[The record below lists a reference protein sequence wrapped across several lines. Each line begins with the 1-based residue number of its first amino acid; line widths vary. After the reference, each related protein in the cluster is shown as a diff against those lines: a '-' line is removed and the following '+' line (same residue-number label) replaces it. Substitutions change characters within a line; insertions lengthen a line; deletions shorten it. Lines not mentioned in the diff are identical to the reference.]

1 MASNQQAQDGTSSRD
16 TGSRNLSGTD
26 EFRGRVSSL
35 LSELRVESEALARES
50 SEIEMLL
57 RQTNG
62 EVEKL
67 ANREMGMTNRVRD
80 MELNLDNYS
89 RTDMKTI
96 YNSAHEIQMRLFM
109 MRAQVEQLEAKRNN
123 MKTLQQRIQKVTS
136 VLQAVPDGYSGG
148 SSVSKGHNSSPLTR
162 SNSGELSTGGTSANG
177 GANGTGED
185 SKQVISR
192 VIQAQE
198 DERLWVSR
206 QIHDGPAQTMTNLVL
221 RAEICERLLDMD
233 LARAKNELS
242 GLKSVVNTTLQ
253 DTRRFIFDLRPMIL
267 DDLGLEPTLRRYV
280 QQFTDKFKVEV
291 GVTINGMNGRLPSQ
305 LEVAIFRIVQEALMN
320 VAKHAHANHAQVSI
334 EMNNDSVAV
343 TVEDDGTG
351 FNADDSTLNDP
362 KFRGISTMN
371 QRVEMFGGQFT
382 LDTEPGRGTRVVVNL
397 PGELVPQYPA

>member
-1 MASNQQAQDGTSSRD
+1 MAGSQQAQDGTTRD
-16 TGSRNLSGTD
+16 AGPRGGTD
-26 EFRGRVSSL
+26 EFRGKVNQL

-67 ANREMGMTNRVRD
+67 AQRELGMTNRVRD

-109 MRAQVEQLEAKRNN
+109 MRAQVEQLEAKRNS
-123 MKTLQQRIQKVTS
+123 MKTLQQRIQKVTG
-136 VLQAVPDGYSGG
+136 VLQAVPDDY
-148 SSVSKGHNSSPLTR
+148 NP
-162 SNSGELSTGGTSANG
+162 GGTSMMSKAHISTPLSRNSG
-177 GANGTGED
+177 DLSSGSLGATGD
-185 SKQVISR
+185 SKLIISQ

-198 DERLWVSR
+198 NERLWVSR

-233 LARAKNELS
+233 PARAKSELS

-267 DDLGLEPTLRRYV
+267 DDLGLEPTLRRYI

-291 GVTINGMNGRLPSQ
+291 GVTINGMSGRLPGQ

-320 VAKHAHANHAQVSI
+320 VAQHAHANHAQVSI
-334 EMNNDSVAV
+334 EVNGDVVGV
-343 TVEDDGTG
+343 TIEDDGTG
-351 FNADDSTLNDP
+351 FNVDDSILSDP
-362 KFRGISTMN
+362 KFRGLTTMH
-371 QRVEMFGGQFT
+371 QRVEMFGGQFNI
-382 LDTEPGRGTRVVVNL
+382 DTAPGRGTRVVVTL
-397 PGELVPQYPA
+397 PAEVAA

>member
-1 MASNQQAQDGTSSRD
+1 MPTNQQNPDSVTRD
-16 TGSRNLSGTD
+16 TSRNTGTD
-26 EFRGRVSSL
+26 EFRGKVNQL

-67 ANREMGMTNRVRD
+67 AQRELGMTNRVRD

-136 VLQAVPDGYSGG
+136 VLQAVPDGFNPGSTILSRSHVSAPLNRSGNESTDAGNGSNGNGIGGYSNGG
-148 SSVSKGHNSSPLTR
+148 S
-162 SNSGELSTGGTSANG
+162 E
-177 GANGTGED
+177 E
-185 SKQVISR
+185 SKQVIIR

-233 LARAKNELS
+233 LTRAKSELS

-320 VAKHAHANHAQVSI
+320 VAKHAHANHAQVTI
-334 EMNNDSVAV
+334 EMNGDVVSV

-351 FNADDSTLNDP
+351 FNADDATLNDP
-362 KFRGISTMN
+362 KFRGLTTMQ
-371 QRVEMFGGQFT
+371 QRVEMFGGQFNI
-382 LDTEPGRGTRVVVNL
+382 DTGPGRGTRVMVSL
-397 PGELVPQYPA
+397 PGELLA

>member
-1 MASNQQAQDGTSSRD
+1 
-16 TGSRNLSGTD
+16 
-26 EFRGRVSSL
+26 
-35 LSELRVESEALARES
+35 
-50 SEIEMLL
+50 MLL

-123 MKTLQQRIQKVTS
+123 MKTLQQRIQKVMS
-136 VLQAVPDGYSGG
+136 VLQAVPDGYNVGGTSTFTKGQMSG
-148 SSVSKGHNSSPLTR
+148 PLKRT
-162 SNSGELSTGGTSANG
+162 SGELTNDNG
-177 GANGTGED
+177 SVSSNSED
-185 SKQVISR
+185 NKQIISR

-291 GVTINGMNGRLPSQ
+291 GVTINGMNGRLASQ
-305 LEVAIFRIVQEALMN
+305 LEVAVFRIVQEALMN

-334 EMNNDSVAV
+334 EMNGDTLSVMI
-343 TVEDDGTG
+343 EDDGTG

-362 KFRGISTMN
+362 KFRGLSTMN
-371 QRVEMFGGQFT
+371 QRVEMFGGQFN

-397 PGELVPQYPA
+397 PAELTSS

>member
-1 MASNQQAQDGTSSRD
+1 MAAAQQAQDGMGRD
-16 TGSRNLSGTD
+16 TGPGSRATGTD
-26 EFRGRVSSL
+26 EFRGKVSQL

-67 ANREMGMTNRVRD
+67 ANRELGMTNRVRD

-109 MRAQVEQLEAKRNN
+109 MRAQVEQLEAKRNS
-123 MKTLQQRIQKVTS
+123 MKTLQQRIQKVTG
-136 VLQAVPDGYSGG
+136 VLQAVPDDYNPTGSTMGKAHISTPLGLTSGG
-148 SSVSKGHNSSPLTR
+148 LISGGLGVSM
-162 SNSGELSTGGTSANG
+162 
-177 GANGTGED
+177 D
-185 SKQVISR
+185 SKQVISQ

-198 DERLWVSR
+198 NERMWVSR

-233 LARAKNELS
+233 PARAKTELS

-267 DDLGLEPTLRRYV
+267 DDLGLEPTLRRYI
-280 QQFTDKFKVEV
+280 QQFRDKFKVEV
-291 GVTINGMNGRLPSQ
+291 GVTINGMNGRLPGQ

-320 VAKHAHANHAQVSI
+320 VAQHAHANHAQVSI
-334 EMNNDSVAV
+334 EVNGDVV
-343 TVEDDGTG
+343 GLTIEDDGTG
-351 FNADDSTLNDP
+351 FNVDDSILSDP
-362 KFRGISTMN
+362 KFRGLTTMH
-371 QRVEMFGGQFT
+371 QRVEMFGGQFNI
-382 LDTEPGRGTRVVVNL
+382 DTAPGRGTRVVVSL
-397 PGELVPQYPA
+397 PSEMAV

>member
-1 MASNQQAQDGTSSRD
+1 MSLSQQAQDGAMRDTSSRS
-16 TGSRNLSGTD
+16 GGTD
-26 EFRGRVSSL
+26 EFRSRVNQL
-35 LSELRVESEALARES
+35 LGELRVESEALARES

-67 ANREMGMTNRVRD
+67 AQRELGMTNRVRD

-109 MRAQVEQLEAKRNN
+109 MRAQVEQLEAKRNS
-123 MKTLQQRIQKVTS
+123 MKTLQQRIQKVTG
-136 VLQAVPDGYSGG
+136 VLLAVPDDYNPSG
-148 SSVSKGHNSSPLTR
+148 STFSRSHISSPLGR
-162 SNSGELSTGGTSANG
+162 SHNEASGILNG
-177 GANGTGED
+177 NDVSMD
-185 SKQVISR
+185 SKQVISQ

-198 DERLWVSR
+198 AERLWVSR

-221 RAEICERLLDMD
+221 RAEICERLLDLD
-233 LARAKNELS
+233 VARAKSELS

-267 DDLGLEPTLRRYV
+267 DDLGLEPTLRRYI

-334 EMNNDSVAV
+334 EMNGDAVGV

-362 KFRGISTMN
+362 KFRGLTTMR
-371 QRVEMFGGQFT
+371 QRVEMFGGQFNV
-382 LDTEPGRGTRVVVNL
+382 DTAPGRGTRVIVNL
-397 PGELVPQYPA
+397 PSELDT